1 MATERT
7 RLIELVM
14 VRYRDSEEADYLY
27 VWIEKMNQQA
37 VSDYYET
44 EEDALDW
51 YKRISEKTNE
61 STHWTIHKLGRT
73 IPDRR

>member
-7 RLIELVM
+7 RLIELVL

-27 VWIEKMNQQA
+27 VWIEKMNREA

-44 EEDALDW
+44 EEDALNW

-61 STHWTIHKLGRT
+61 GTHWTIRKLDWT
-73 IPDRR
+73 LSDR

>member
-1 MATERT
+1 MATERA
-7 RLIELVM
+7 RLIELVL

-51 YKRISEKTNE
+51 HRDIMKKTSESMTWK
-61 STHWTIHKLGRT
+61 IKKL
-73 IPDRR
+73 

>member
-1 MATERT
+1 MATEGT
-7 RLIELVM
+7 RLIELVL

-27 VWIEKMNQQA
+27 VWIEKMNKQA

-44 EEDALDW
+44 EQDALEW

-61 STHWTIHKLGRT
+61 SAHWSIQKLPRS
-73 IPDRR
+73 IPDCR